1 MSTASAWPG
10 RCTGRHH
17 GATLAR
23 LGRGAWGRKWP
34 TTGPDRLHGPSG
46 GRLQAKISLSAG
58 FDFLFFCFFNLNPR
72 NLVELQKFIE
82 ICIKI
87 RKNQNKFWRNP
98 CEHL

>member
-1 MSTASAWPG
+1 MAGPLHRPPPWRAWAVE
-10 RCTGRHH
+10 H
-17 GATLAR
+17 GEESGPP
-23 LGRGAWGRKWP
+23 LGR
-34 TTGPDRLHGPSG
+34 TGCMGLAAVCKPKSAYRPVL
-46 GRLQAKISLSAG
+46 ISY
-58 FDFLFFCFFNLNPR
+58 FFCFFNLNPR